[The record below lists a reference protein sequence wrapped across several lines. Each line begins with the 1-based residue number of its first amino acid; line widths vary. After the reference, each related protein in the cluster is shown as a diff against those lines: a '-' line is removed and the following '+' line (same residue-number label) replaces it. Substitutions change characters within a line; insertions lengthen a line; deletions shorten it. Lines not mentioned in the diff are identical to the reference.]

1 LVKVQTLKRRNP
13 GCSSLKILFNKKE
26 NPKIPE
32 FPDFRNSVKMYI
44 SSPSSLVSI
53 HVSAEMQGVP
63 VSLMKVPQLLAL
75 PKLRSL
81 QISRDKLQNC
91 YLTN

>member
-1 LVKVQTLKRRNP
+1 
-13 GCSSLKILFNKKE
+13 
-26 NPKIPE
+26 
-32 FPDFRNSVKMYI
+32 MYI